1 MKWAYHISGKIYEK
15 RPMPRNIFT
24 NILITRI
31 RKIFTKYSNREGRK
45 EGRQGGR
52 KERWKDGR
60 EIHTYITNTHPHPY
74 DLGNSNMG
82 TT

>member
-15 RPMPRNIFT
+15 RPIPRNIFT

-31 RKIFTKYSNREGRK
+31 RKIFTKYSNREGWK

-52 KERWKDGR
+52 KERWKGD
-60 EIHTYITNTHPHPY
+60 TYIHHQHTSTP
-74 DLGNSNMG
+74 L
-82 TT
+82 